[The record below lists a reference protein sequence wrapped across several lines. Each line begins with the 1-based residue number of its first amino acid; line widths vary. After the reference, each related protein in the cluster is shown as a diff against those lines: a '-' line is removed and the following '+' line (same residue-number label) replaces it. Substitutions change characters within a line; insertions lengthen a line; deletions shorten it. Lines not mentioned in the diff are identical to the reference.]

1 MIFSVCQVVCRRMRA
16 VQAKDV
22 RGAGAPEMSRRL
34 LDRDIGPIVW
44 PAIWLMGTVSMI
56 AAGSPSAAILLL
68 PVLPWFGYRF
78 YRVFLMQS
86 ASASGER
93 DSAPPASGYGGKIAG
108 DGGMVRIEGDVR
120 DETDK
125 GLMLV
130 CPMTTHDGR
139 TLCIEVWWPKS
150 MIRRDRGAIFV
161 PADFAGK
168 KLREL
173 NYGLRRPD
181 WLLTAFGGG
190 ERA

>member
-1 MIFSVCQVVCRRMRA
+1 
-16 VQAKDV
+16 
-22 RGAGAPEMSRRL
+22 MSRRF
-34 LDRDIGPIVW
+34 LDRDIGPLIW
-44 PAIWLMGTVSMI
+44 PSIWLMGIVSMI
-56 AAGSPSAAILLL
+56 AKGSVAAAILLL
-68 PVLPWFGYRF
+68 PVLPWFGYRC
-78 YRVFLMQS
+78 YRVFRARPS
-86 ASASGER
+86 AASGER

-108 DGGMVRIEGDVR
+108 DGLAVRIEGDIR

-139 TLCIEVWWPKS
+139 TLPVEVWWPKS

-173 NYGLRRPD
+173 NYGLHRPD